1 MPNRYTT
8 TTTSRFALISIAVG
22 VAVLAL
28 KFFAWW
34 ITGSVALWSDAL
46 ESIVNIATAVAA
58 LVAISYSDRPADANH
73 PFGHHKAEYF
83 SVVLEGVL
91 IVIAAFSIMS
101 SAFSAFF
108 DPRPLEQPAL
118 GLAVNL
124 FASLLNGIWA
134 TVLVRVGRRRRSMA
148 LTADGV
154 HLFTDVATSA
164 GVFVGLV
171 LALATGWLILD
182 PLLAALVAV
191 NILWQGWRL
200 IRVSVGGLMDEA
212 VPSDTLDLIRNV
224 ISENADGAI
233 EAHDVRTR
241 LAGRMTFI
249 EFHLVVPGAM
259 AVSESHAIC
268 DRIEKALR
276 AAVPDVHIAIHVEPE
291 NKAKHTGV
299 VVV

>member
-1 MPNRYTT
+1 MPNSYS

-22 VAVLAL
+22 VTVLAM

-34 ITGSVALWSDAL
+34 LTGSVALWSDAL
-46 ESIVNIATAVAA
+46 ESVVNVATAIAA

-91 IVIAAFSIMS
+91 IVIAALSILT
-101 SAFSAFF
+101 SAWGGLLN
-108 DPRPLEQPAL
+108 PRPIEQPAM

-124 FASLLNGIWA
+124 AASALNAVWA
-134 TVLVRVGRRRRSMA
+134 TVLVRVGRSRRSMA
-148 LTADGV
+148 LAADGV
-154 HLFTDVATSA
+154 HLFTDVATSV
-164 GVFVGLV
+164 GVFIGLM

-182 PLLAALVAV
+182 PLLAAVVAV

-212 VPSDTLDLIRNV
+212 VPPDTLDRIRSV

-249 EFHLVVPGAM
+249 EFHLVVPGTM
-259 AVSESHAIC
+259 PVSESHAIC

-276 AAVPDVHIAIHVEPE
+276 ASVPDVHIAIHVEPE
-291 NKAKHTGV
+291 EKAKHTGV